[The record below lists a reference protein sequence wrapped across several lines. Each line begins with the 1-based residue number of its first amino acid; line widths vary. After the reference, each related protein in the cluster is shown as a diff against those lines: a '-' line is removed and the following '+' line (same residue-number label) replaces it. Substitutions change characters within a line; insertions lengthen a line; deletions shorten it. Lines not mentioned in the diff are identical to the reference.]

1 MLLEPPVLRYRPK
14 VEMPLVATEKDRL
27 LARAYGPM
35 MVSLPGVPMPKGR
48 KSPNLASAS
57 VTRHLVQS
65 GRGPHRGPCAAESAE
80 GPRIVPGCR
89 AFLSVGRVQRA
100 PAAQ

>member
-1 MLLEPPVLRYRPK
+1 MLWEPPVVWYRPK
-14 VEMPLVATEKDRL
+14 VEMPRAATEKDRL
-27 LARAYGPM
+27 LVRAYGPM
-35 MVSLPGVPMPKGR
+35 MVSLLGAPMPKGR

-80 GPRIVPGCR
+80 GPHIVPGCR
-89 AFLSVGRVQRA
+89 AFLPVGRVRRA
-100 PAAQ
+100 QAAQ

>member
-1 MLLEPPVLRYRPK
+1 MWYHLR
-14 VEMPLVATEKDRL
+14 VEMPRAATEKDRL

-35 MVSLPGVPMPKGR
+35 MVSLPDAPMPKGR
-48 KSPNLASAS
+48 KSPNRASAS

-80 GPRIVPGCR
+80 DPHIVLGCR
-89 AFLSVGRVQRA
+89 AFLSVGRVVNA
-100 PAAQ
+100 LSSLDKW

>member
-1 MLLEPPVLRYRPK
+1 
-14 VEMPLVATEKDRL
+14 MPLAATEKARL

-35 MVSLPGVPMPKGR
+35 MVSLPGAPMPKGR

-80 GPRIVPGCR
+80 GPRIVPGGS
-89 AFLSVGRVQRA
+89 AFLAVGRVQRA